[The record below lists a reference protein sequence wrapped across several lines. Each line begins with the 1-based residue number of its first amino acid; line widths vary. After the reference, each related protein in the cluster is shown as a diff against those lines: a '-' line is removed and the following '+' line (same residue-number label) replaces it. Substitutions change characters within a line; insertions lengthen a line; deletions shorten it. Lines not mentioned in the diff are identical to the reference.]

1 MGSAAQ
7 GRKEAYHDP
16 TTKKRTASTNNKEE
30 VLPQPT
36 TKRRTVIQLAAQMQ
50 RKLLINR
57 CTGLDQ
63 KECTDALLINR
74 CKGSPQMHW
83 TRKNRETR
91 RSCARRAI
99 PFSFHNLVEDK

>member
-36 TKRRTVIQLAAQMQ
+36 TKRRTVIQLAESGSSLV
-50 RKLLINR
+50 LLPANFLNGQDTRYKIQDGHIVKDGR
-57 CTGLDQ
+57 
-63 KECTDALLINR
+63 AL
-74 CKGSPQMHW
+74 
-83 TRKNRETR
+83 
-91 RSCARRAI
+91 
-99 PFSFHNLVEDK
+99 